1 MNERRGRRRALGP
14 LSLTAQVG
22 VEHGRGQW
30 RAPLSPKAA
39 LATAPL
45 RGGWPSEGAS
55 PEPSPAAKPETP
67 RRLHQPSPGGR
78 TLTWSPGTRWAA
90 AKSLEESPPW
100 RGWLKTPEVIATSGV
115 DSPGPRGCCKTL
127 PVPAVQLQRCQNR
140 GDLRQGGG
148 KTPGPHPHLQGRE
161 SRA

>member
-1 MNERRGRRRALGP
+1 MNEPRGRRRALGP

-22 VEHGRGQW
+22 VQLGRGRW
-30 RAPLSPKAA
+30 RSPLSPKAA
-39 LATAPL
+39 LTTAPP

-55 PEPSPAAKPETP
+55 PERSPAAKPETP

-100 RGWLKTPEVIATSGV
+100 RSWRKTPEAIATSGV
-115 DSPGPRGCCKTL
+115 DSPGPAAAATGFRFPPFNSRDAKI
-127 PVPAVQLQRCQNR
+127 
-140 GDLRQGGG
+140 GGI
-148 KTPGPHPHLQGRE
+148 
-161 SRA
+161 